1 MIEKALERIRH
12 VLQAQERQALA
23 LAAEP
28 ERPIVCHLDD
38 CDSTNTMACES
49 CGNHV
54 CHDHGQTDS
63 VSGAWFCGLKDN
75 ASALAKEGRFDEV
88 TYCATYCPECG
99 AAELETCDSCDAVRC
114 MDCLTKSGGELVC
127 SSCLTAREG
136 K

>member
-88 TYCATYCPECG
+88 TYCATYCEDCG
-99 AAELETCDSCDAVRC
+99 AAELAPCDGGCRRNVC
-114 MDCLTKSGGELVC
+114 LDCLEKRGDELLC
-127 SSCLTAREG
+127 HACREG